1 MRAPRRRCN
10 DPVGV
15 EPPAAGPV
23 TLETRELV
31 SFGQDPVAYALVGG
45 AEVGSGRVGRRPDQA
60 GHTRLLSHA
69 FPFRFLL
76 ARVVVNNGLAIDY
89 RILTED
95 GMGDIIGFAF
105 VA

>member
-23 TLETRELV
+23 TVEARELV
-31 SFGQDPVAYALVGG
+31 SFGRDPVAYALVGG
-45 AEVGSGRVGRRPDQA
+45 AEFGSGRVGRRPDQA
-60 GHTRLLSHA
+60 GHTRLLAHT
-69 FPFRFLL
+69 FLFRFLL
-76 ARVVVNNGLAIDY
+76 ARVVVNNCLAIDY

-95 GMGDIIGFAF
+95 SMGDIIVFAL